1 MEPGAYL
8 AEITARLVAST
19 VVAEVTIVEEYVLPD
34 RGYFRARLSLSNH
47 DFLEDVSRVCQ
58 PLSKQHVLG
67 CVWDHS
73 N

>member
-1 MEPGAYL
+1 MGPGGYL
-8 AEITARLVAST
+8 AEIKARLVAST
-19 VVAEVTIVEEYVLPD
+19 VVAEVPIVEEYALPD